1 MLLVDDCPPKYS
13 RRESLAPFPLYE
25 WRVALSLAALAM
37 IYSISLGTAMLL
49 TGLLLTLLHGWA
61 LLKPDNARTWLR
73 SFPRSRE
80 FGVGMLAVAAVW
92 SWFLIYNIDLGEFTN
107 WRPRLLILVPIA
119 FFLTVKYVEEFLAVR
134 ALGMV
139 ALLAAEP
146 LLEAAWMR
154 PETSRL
160 VLVVLAYVWVVLGMF
175 WIGMP
180 YLLRDQIAWVT
191 KTEGR
196 WRAAAFMGLIYGVLL
211 LILPLTLHRSA

>member
-1 MLLVDDCPPKYS
+1 
-13 RRESLAPFPLYE
+13 
-25 WRVALSLAALAM
+25 M
-37 IYSISLGTAMLL
+37 IYSLSLGTAMLL

-61 LLKPDNARTWLR
+61 LLRPNDAQGWLR
-73 SFPRSRE
+73 RFPRSKE
-80 FGVGMLAVAAVW
+80 IGVALLLVAAIW
-92 SWFLIYNIDLGEFTN
+92 SWLLIYNIDLGEFTN
-107 WRPRLLILVPIA
+107 WRPRLLILIPIA

-160 VLVVLAYVWVVLGMF
+160 FLVVLAYVWIVLGMF

-191 KTEGR
+191 KTKGR
-196 WRAAAFMGLIYGVLL
+196 WRAAAFVGLIYGVLL
-211 LILPLTLHRSA
+211 LILALTLRRPS

>member
-1 MLLVDDCPPKYS
+1 M
-13 RRESLAPFPLYE
+13 
-25 WRVALSLAALAM
+25 VALSLAALAM

-61 LLKPDNARTWLR
+61 LLKPTDARAWLPR
-73 SFPRSRE
+73 FPRSR
-80 FGVGMLAVAAVW
+80 GIGAGLLVVAAIW
-92 SWFLIYNIDLGEFTN
+92 SWLLIYHIDLGEFDN
-107 WRPRLLILVPIA
+107 WRSRLLILIPIA
-119 FFLTVKYVEEFLAVR
+119 FFLTVKFVDEFLAVR

-154 PETSRL
+154 PETARL
-160 VLVVLAYVWVVLGMF
+160 ALVVLAYAWILFGMF

-191 KTEGR
+191 KTESR
-196 WRAAAFMGLIYGVLL
+196 WRAAAFVGLIYGIVL